1 MMSLVRLPTLL
12 LARLLLALMLVCN
25 LTLCISWHGT
35 DVISSTMTTGSDN
48 ATMSATAMQGLAC
61 HTMAADDGEQ
71 GNAMSQGD
79 CQMHGGLTSPTGAG
93 LPLLAAL
100 LTLLALPFCCCPIW
114 GSPAICSITG
124 CGIPSCVAAVLIPL
138 LAPPTSDA
146 VGAAPLE
153 GSSPVHGTRL
163 TLPDTARPCLTL

>member
-1 MMSLVRLPTLL
+1 MLSSRLPTVLI
-12 LARLLLALMLVCN
+12 ARLLLGLLLVCN
-25 LTLCISWHGT
+25 LTLCISWHGAEI
-35 DVISSTMTTGSDN
+35 ISPAMATGSDD

-100 LTLLALPFCCCPIW
+100 LTLLEGPVADSLD
-114 GSPAICSITG
+114 ITL
-124 CGIPSCVAAVLIPL
+124 SFNE
-138 LAPPTSDA
+138 SD
-146 VGAAPLE
+146 G
-153 GSSPVHGTRL
+153 
-163 TLPDTARPCLTL
+163 D